1 MKLFDNDVMVGR
13 REKDR
18 RIKEAATI
26 SLLWRFKAN
35 CQSVWQ

>member
-18 RIKEAATI
+18 RIKRAATI
-26 SLLWRFKAN
+26 SLLWEFKAG

>member
-18 RIKEAATI
+18 RAATI
-26 SLLWRFKAN
+26 SLLWEFKAG